1 MTVSVSID
9 GNSLRIVS
17 SSGKKIDKW
26 DSVDFEPKLMR
37 EGSIVDTAAMGKVL
51 KEALTERKLSTN
63 NVRWAL
69 PSVGIS
75 SQVLTLPQVKKG
87 SLEATIQREARKV
100 LSVSPETS
108 HLYWQMLPDTES
120 ERRVYAVA
128 IPREMIQS
136 LIQTCQGAGVTIG
149 SIDLKSLAL
158 ARAVNQKDA
167 IIAHGETNS
176 VEMVIMLDS
185 VPSLM
190 RGIWLREK
198 DLDTGRLT
206 ALLLQQLASTME
218 YYNDMN
224 RTNPLSSSVAIY
236 LTGEATLNPELA
248 QRVSTLSGRTVAPLE
263 PPVSYP
269 AHFPVALYMANLG
282 LILKSS

>member
-1 MTVSVSID
+1 MTVSLSID
-9 GNSLRIVS
+9 GNSLRIVG
-17 SSGKKIDKW
+17 SSGKKIEKW
-26 DSVDFEPKLMR
+26 DSVDFEPKLIR
-37 EGSIVDTAAMGKVL
+37 DGSIVDVVAMAEVL
-51 KEALTERKLSTN
+51 KEALAERKLSTK
-63 NVRWAL
+63 NVRWTL

-75 SQVLTLPQVKKG
+75 SQVLTLPQTKKT
-87 SLEATIQREARKV
+87 SLEAAVQREARKV

-108 HLYWQMLPDTES
+108 HLYWQALPGTES
-120 ERRVYAVA
+120 ERQVYAVA
-128 IPREMIQS
+128 IPKEMIQG
-136 LIQTCQGAGVTIG
+136 LVQTCQGAGITIG
-149 SIDLKSLAL
+149 SMDLKSLSL

-206 ALLLQQLASTME
+206 ALLLQQLASTIE

-224 RTNPLSSSVAIY
+224 RSSPLSPSIAIY

-248 QRVSTLSGRTVAPLE
+248 QRVSTLSGRTVAPLD
-263 PPVSYP
+263 PPLSYP
-269 AHFPVALYMANLG
+269 DHFPVALYMANLG